1 MNFGMAHDRTEH
13 VLWRIVNGEFDFECE
28 PKIVVVLVG
37 TNNAVVAS
45 HTAENIA
52 EAIETIVDEI
62 RRRLASAHILVV
74 EIPPRGRA
82 INRVREKIAR
92 VNQLLRTALAD
103 GTASRQ
109 RVTLLSCS
117 TTTCDTTEDD
127 DNHDFLDDST
137 IAHADMFD
145 YLNFTSDGYRKFCE
159 PLLHEINSILS
170 NSTT

>member
-1 MNFGMAHDRTEH
+1 MAHDRTEH
-13 VLWRIVNGEFDFECE
+13 VLWRIANGEFDFECE

-103 GTASRQ
+103 GTAAGRQ

-117 TTTCDTTEDD
+117 ATTCDSTEDD
-127 DNHDFLDDST
+127 DEDNHDFHDDST

-170 NSTT
+170 NPTT